1 MCKWIRVTS
10 MTLFLMI
17 GVIHNVYSSS
27 EHSKIVLKGK
37 APEGIVI
44 GKNKVTL
51 KKGFMFEKLQNGR
64 VVSRMKGRQGG
75 ITGDFDCTCN
85 GSGGG
90 CSIITTPTSVSCFSS
105 GCNNCYMIVTIPG
118 QGGIKI
124 LSR

>member
-1 MCKWIRVTS
+1 MRKLIS
-10 MTLFLMI
+10 ITLLLSI
-17 GVIHNVYSSS
+17 GVINNVYSSS
-27 EHSKIVLKGK
+27 VHSEIVLKGK
-37 APEGIVI
+37 TPDGVVI

-51 KKGFMFEKLQNGR
+51 KKGFMFEKIQNGH
-64 VVSRMKGRQGG
+64 VVSRMKGRKGVG

-118 QGGIKI
+118 QDGSKI